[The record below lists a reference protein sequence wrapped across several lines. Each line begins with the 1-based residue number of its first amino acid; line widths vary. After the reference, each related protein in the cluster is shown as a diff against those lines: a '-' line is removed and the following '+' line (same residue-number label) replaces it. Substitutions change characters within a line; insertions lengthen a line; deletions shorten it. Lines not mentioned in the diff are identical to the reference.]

1 MYDTKSRELRWNAT
15 YSDYSAPLCEE
26 SYPYKMSH
34 FASSGDGL
42 VVTLDKESG
51 EVLWAHNYGSPV
63 VGIYLWHQD
72 SLRRVPHLNLA
83 METLRYLTFHSQ
95 DIHLIRG
102 SYQTVKDFTATK
114 TQLLPALYVGKYAA
128 SFYALTSLVHD
139 SVALVPQGITLARI
153 DGPTT
158 DDVTM
163 RESGECEITPSTDVK
178 YPQGSITSM
187 RNQWLLIGVDPRR
200 APGDGVRALR
210 GVAAARL
217 RFIPRDRDGSAWGHS
232 PTPPHR
238 GVQGP

>member
-1 MYDTKSRELRWNAT
+1 M
-15 YSDYSAPLCEE
+15 P
-26 SYPYKMSH
+26 
-34 FASSGDGL
+34 
-42 VVTLDKESG
+42 G
-51 EVLWAHNYGSPV
+51 EPWHVARPHCSVL
-63 VGIYLWHQD
+63 Q
-72 SLRRVPHLNLA
+72 
-83 METLRYLTFHSQ
+83 
-95 DIHLIRG
+95 
-102 SYQTVKDFTATK
+102 
-114 TQLLPALYVGKYAA
+114 
-128 SFYALTSLVHD
+128 
-139 SVALVPQGITLARI
+139 PQGITLARI

-210 GVAAARL
+210 GMAAARL